1 MNPHL
6 EFFDT
11 DDHSFGFTLSGV
23 NVSLA
28 NALRR
33 TILSDISLVVFRTS
47 PNDKN
52 KCNIITNTSRLNN
65 EIIKQRLSCIPI
77 VIKDVE
83 EFPIKNYIMEVN
95 IENNTD
101 TIMFVT
107 TEHFIIKDL
116 ATGKQLPQDNI
127 REIFPADDVT
137 GYYIDFVRL
146 RPRISDEI
154 PGEKLHLTCEF
165 DIGSAKEDGMF
176 NAVSTCAYGFTGD
189 TAAQDAEL
197 VRKIQTW
204 KDSEKNENEIKFE
217 TENWKLLDA
226 KRLFKK
232 DSYDFVI
239 ESIGVYS
246 NNEIVNLGCQIL
258 ITNLDN
264 IGSIIEKDELE
275 IKISD
280 NTMSNCF
287 DIILENEDYTIGKI
301 LEYFLYTKFYETN
314 ILTYCGFKKMHPH
327 DNYSI
332 IRLSYKEA
340 VEKSTIKGHLKE
352 CIDDAIQ
359 VYTKLKKDFTKFVKG

>member
-1 MNPHL
+1 
-6 EFFDT
+6 
-11 DDHSFGFTLSGV
+11 
-23 NVSLA
+23 
-28 NALRR
+28 
-33 TILSDISLVVFRTS
+33 
-47 PNDKN
+47 
-52 KCNIITNTSRLNN
+52 
-65 EIIKQRLSCIPI
+65 
-77 VIKDVE
+77 
-83 EFPIKNYIMEVN
+83 
-95 IENNTD
+95 
-101 TIMFVT
+101 
-107 TEHFIIKDL
+107 
-116 ATGKQLPQDNI
+116 
-127 REIFPADDVT
+127 
-137 GYYIDFVRL
+137 
-146 RPRISDEI
+146 
-154 PGEKLHLTCEF
+154 
-165 DIGSAKEDGMF
+165 MF

>member
-1 MNPHL
+1 MDMPL
-6 EFFDT
+6 
-11 DDHSFGFTLSGV
+11 
-23 NVSLA
+23 
-28 NALRR
+28 
-33 TILSDISLVVFRTS
+33 
-47 PNDKN
+47 
-52 KCNIITNTSRLNN
+52 
-65 EIIKQRLSCIPI
+65 Q
-77 VIKDVE
+77 
-83 EFPIKNYIMEVN
+83 NYIMELDM
-95 IENNTD
+95 ENLTD
-101 TIMFVT
+101 SIMFVT

>member
-1 MNPHL
+1 M
-6 EFFDT
+6 
-11 DDHSFGFTLSGV
+11 
-23 NVSLA
+23 
-28 NALRR
+28 
-33 TILSDISLVVFRTS
+33 
-47 PNDKN
+47 
-52 KCNIITNTSRLNN
+52 
-65 EIIKQRLSCIPI
+65 
-77 VIKDVE
+77 
-83 EFPIKNYIMEVN
+83 
-95 IENNTD
+95 
-101 TIMFVT
+101 
-107 TEHFIIKDL
+107 
-116 ATGKQLPQDNI
+116 
-127 REIFPADDVT
+127 
-137 GYYIDFVRL
+137 
-146 RPRISDEI
+146 
-154 PGEKLHLTCEF
+154 
-165 DIGSAKEDGMF
+165 
-176 NAVSTCAYGFTGD
+176 
-189 TAAQDAEL
+189 
-197 VRKIQTW
+197 
-204 KDSEKNENEIKFE
+204 
-217 TENWKLLDA
+217 LDA